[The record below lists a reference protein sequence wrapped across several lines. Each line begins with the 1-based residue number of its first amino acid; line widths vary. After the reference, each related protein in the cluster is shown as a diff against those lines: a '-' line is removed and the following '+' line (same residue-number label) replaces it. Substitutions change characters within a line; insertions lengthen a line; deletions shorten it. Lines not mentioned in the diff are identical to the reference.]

1 MKPALA
7 VEKENAKRGVFL
19 TSEISPGLYD
29 RLVPEITKLRLTLT
43 SAGFTAHTDERQ
55 QWRRA

>member
-55 QWRRA
+55 Q